1 MVAKLIAL
9 CVALFLLG
17 GTVQAANAHVDAA
30 AATVTMLDLDTTQDD
45 FVVKA
50 EPVLAPPIDHGI
62 AIEMPP
68 ITQLI
73 AYAFAPRMDRPPR
86 N

>member
-17 GTVQAANAHVDAA
+17 GTVQAATTHVDAVP
-30 AATVTMLDLDTTQDD
+30 TVTMLDLDATPDD
-45 FVVKA
+45 FVVA
-50 EPVLAPPIDHGI
+50 VEPVLAPPIDHGI